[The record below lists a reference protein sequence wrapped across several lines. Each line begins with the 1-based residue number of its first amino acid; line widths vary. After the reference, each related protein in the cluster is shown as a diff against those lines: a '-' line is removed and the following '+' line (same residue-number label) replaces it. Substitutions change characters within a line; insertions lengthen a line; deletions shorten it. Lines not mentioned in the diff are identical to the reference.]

1 MQAEQQ
7 FDINFAWSK
16 RLLSVRTSI
25 MLTEEE
31 RSFIGYWV
39 QNRNRKKRLIW
50 QLAAGLPLAAL
61 LSGGIFITYF
71 SQWYTRAVMIIS
83 LNHSGTLVVLIGL
96 LLTVIFIVVFSAR
109 HRWEMNEQRYRELV
123 SKQKKI
129 L

>member
-1 MQAEQQ
+1 
-7 FDINFAWSK
+7 
-16 RLLSVRTSI
+16 

>member
-1 MQAEQQ
+1 
-7 FDINFAWSK
+7 
-16 RLLSVRTSI
+16 

-31 RSFIGYWV
+31 KSFIGYWE
-39 QNRNRKKRLIW
+39 QNRNKKKRLIW

>member
-1 MQAEQQ
+1 
-7 FDINFAWSK
+7 
-16 RLLSVRTSI
+16 

-31 RSFIGYWV
+31 KSFIGYWE

-71 SQWYTRAVMIIS
+71 SQWYTRAVMVIN
-83 LNHSGTLVVLIGL
+83 LNHSGTLVVLTGL

-109 HRWEMNEQRYRELV
+109 HRWEMNEQRYRELL

-129 L
+129 P

>member
-1 MQAEQQ
+1 
-7 FDINFAWSK
+7 
-16 RLLSVRTSI
+16 

-31 RSFIGYWV
+31 KNFIGYWE

-50 QLAAGLPLAAL
+50 QLAAGLPLAAF

>member
-1 MQAEQQ
+1 M
-7 FDINFAWSK
+7 
-16 RLLSVRTSI
+16 

-31 RSFIGYWV
+31 GSFIGYWV

>member
-1 MQAEQQ
+1 
-7 FDINFAWSK
+7 
-16 RLLSVRTSI
+16 

-31 RSFIGYWV
+31 RNFIGYWE

>member
-1 MQAEQQ
+1 
-7 FDINFAWSK
+7 
-16 RLLSVRTSI
+16 

-31 RSFIGYWV
+31 RNFIGYWE

-71 SQWYTRAVMIIS
+71 SQWYTRAVMIMS

>member
-1 MQAEQQ
+1 
-7 FDINFAWSK
+7 
-16 RLLSVRTSI
+16 

-71 SQWYTRAVMIIS
+71 SQWYTRAVMIIN

-123 SKQKKI
+123 IKQKKI